1 MSVVFDRA
9 MIELVREIRRRVPSH
24 IKPDIKLANPYLLSC
39 LQVQY
44 GASSDVV
51 LKTLIQGLFE
61 RAGGGWQARLT
72 GPVEVENPAQVARV
86 YRGQVSHTERVPSG
100 PLDDVPCKPKAQRI
114 YRGQPV
120 L

>member
-24 IKPDIKLANPYLLSC
+24 VKPDIKLANPYLLSC

-44 GASSDVV
+44 CASADVV

-61 RAGGGWQARLT
+61 RAGSGWLDRLS
-72 GPVEVENPAQVARV
+72 GHALGDGQAQVARV
-86 YRGQVSHTERVPSG
+86 YRGQVSHSEPAAG
-100 PLDDVPCKPKAQRI
+100 PNDVTCKPKAQRI